1 MTSMLKSPEEALTM
15 ALALA
20 ITAPT
25 EEKAAICA
33 LNAERL
39 AAGMTDDQIEA
50 CKAAAKVLADDLLGS
65 EPEGD

>member
-25 EEKAAICA
+25 EEKAAMCA

-39 AAGMTDDQIEA
+39 AAGMTDEQIEA
-50 CKAAAKVLADDLLGS
+50 CKAAAKVLADDILG
-65 EPEGD
+65 GDQ

>member
-1 MTSMLKSPEEALTM
+1 M

-25 EEKAAICA
+25 EEKAAMCA

-39 AAGMTDDQIEA
+39 AAGMTDEQIEA
-50 CKAAAKVLADDLLGS
+50 CKAAAKVLADDILQVQ
-65 EPEGD
+65 

>member
-1 MTSMLKSPEEALTM
+1 MTSMRKSPEEALTM

-25 EEKAAICA
+25 EEKAAMCA

-39 AAGMTDDQIEA
+39 AAGMTDEQIEA
-50 CKAAAKVLADDLLGS
+50 CKAAAKVLADDILG
-65 EPEGD
+65 DDQ